1 MMPRPPESAIGTAL
15 LLTALFFGAVLVT
28 EAFVKLLR

>member
-1 MMPRPPESAIGTAL
+1 MMPRPPESVLGAML